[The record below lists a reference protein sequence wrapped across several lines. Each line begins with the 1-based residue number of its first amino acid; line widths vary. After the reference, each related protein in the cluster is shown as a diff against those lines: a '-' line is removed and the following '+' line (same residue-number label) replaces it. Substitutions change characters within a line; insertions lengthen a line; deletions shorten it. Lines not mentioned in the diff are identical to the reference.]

1 MAATPMPMATMAM
14 LPMATTAM
22 PPMVTTAMLDI
33 PMPDFMV
40 MLTMECHSDPA
51 PVLTPSPR
59 DLTPPPRDL
68 CTIRRSGLLMLMPTM
83 AMPAIPMPTGTMP
96 TMECHSGPAPVLTPS
111 PRALTPP
118 PRDTCHTTDTDTTDT
133 DTTTA
138 SK

>member
-1 MAATPMPMATMAM
+1 MA
-14 LPMATTAM
+14 
-22 PPMVTTAMLDI
+22 TTAMLDI

-59 DLTPPPRDL
+59 DWTPPPGDL
-68 CTIRRSGLLMLMPTM
+68 CTIRRSGLLMLTT
-83 AMPAIPMPTGTMP
+83 AMPAILMLTGTMP
-96 TMECHSGPAPVLTPS
+96 TMECLSGPAPVLTPS
-111 PRALTPP
+111 PRVLTPP

-133 DTTTA
+133 TDTDGA

>member
-1 MAATPMPMATMAM
+1 MPTMPMAATPMPMATMAIP
-14 LPMATTAM
+14 PMA
-22 PPMVTTAMLDI
+22 TTAMLDI

-59 DLTPPPRDL
+59 DWTPPPRDL
-68 CTIRRSGLLMLMPTM
+68 CTIRRSGLLMLMPTT
-83 AMPAIPMPTGTMP
+83 AMPAIPMLTGTMP
-96 TMECHSGPAPVLTPS
+96 TMECLSGPARVLTPS
-111 PRALTPP
+111 PRVLTPP

-133 DTTTA
+133 DGA